1 MKHDLMLTLYHR
13 MLRIRTVEERIKQEY
28 SERNIR
34 MAVHLSIGQEAV
46 AVGVLSAA
54 RPSDGC
60 LSTHRCHAHYLG
72 KGGDLQR
79 MVDELYSLDTGCAH
93 GYGGSMHLFDKQ
105 VNLWGSGAIVGGS
118 VPMAVGMG
126 LALKQTGTDNVCVSF
141 AGDGGVDEG
150 VFFESLNLAAL
161 LNVPVLFV
169 VENNGY
175 STITPQA
182 LRQAA
187 VDTCAKAHSFGVDS
201 VAVDGNDVVQVHQTS
216 SRLIELMRDDRRP
229 RLIEM
234 KTFRLCAH
242 VGPGSDFG
250 GGRRP
255 EEELEQWTPRDPLR
269 VIAAQIELNLPVHSA
284 LLREI
289 QDRVTAEV
297 EAVFESAKQRFEE
310 VNGREKL
317 AAPRPPDPNRV

>member
-1 MKHDLMLTLYHR
+1 MERDLMLTLYHR
-13 MLRIRTVEERIKQEY
+13 MLRIRTVEERVKQEY
-28 SERNIR
+28 STRNIR

-46 AVGVLSAA
+46 AIGVLSAT
-54 RPSDGC
+54 RFSDGC

-79 MVDELYSLDTGCAH
+79 MADELYSLDTGCSH
-93 GYGGSMHLFDKQ
+93 GYGGSMHLFDKEAG
-105 VNLWGSGAIVGGS
+105 LWGSGAIVGGS
-118 VPMAVGMG
+118 VPMAVGMA
-126 LALKQTGTDNVCVSF
+126 LALKQAGTDNVCVSF
-141 AGDGGVDEG
+141 TGDGGVDEG
-150 VFFESLNLAAL
+150 AFFESLNLAAL

-187 VDTCAKAHSFGVDS
+187 VDVCSKARSFGVDS
-201 VAVDGNDVVQVHQTS
+201 VAVDGNDVLQVYQTS
-216 SRLIELMRDDRRP
+216 LHLIEQMRADRRP

-250 GGRRP
+250 DGRRP
-255 EEELEQWTPRDPLR
+255 EEELAQWTPRDPLR
-269 VIAAQIELNLPVHSA
+269 VIVDRIERDIPASSNL
-284 LLREI
+284 LLEI
-289 QDRVTAEV
+289 HDQVTAEIG
-297 EAVFESAKQRFEE
+297 AAFESAKERFDE
-310 VNGREKL
+310 VNAREKL

>member
-1 MKHDLMLTLYHR
+1 MDHDLMLTLYHR
-13 MLRIRTVEERIKQEY
+13 MLRIRTVEEHIKNEY
-28 SERNIR
+28 PARNIR

-46 AVGVLSAA
+46 AVGVLSAG
-54 RPSDGC
+54 RSSDGC

-72 KGGDLQR
+72 KGGNLQR
-79 MVDELYSLDTGCAH
+79 MIDELYSLDTGCAH
-93 GYGGSMHLFDKQ
+93 GYGGSMHLFDKE

-126 LALKQTGTDNVCVSF
+126 LALKQAGTDNICVSF

-150 VFFESLNLAAL
+150 AFFESLNLAAL

-187 VDTCAKAHSFGVDS
+187 VDVCAKARSFGIDS
-201 VAVDGNDVVQVHQTS
+201 LAVDGNDIVEVYETCH
-216 SRLIELMRDDRRP
+216 RLIEQMRNDQQP
-229 RLIEM
+229 RLVEAR
-234 KTFRLCAH
+234 TYRLCAH
-242 VGPGSDFG
+242 VGPGTDFG
-250 GGRRP
+250 SGRRP
-255 EEELEQWTPRDPLR
+255 EEERASWMLRDPLR
-269 VIAAQIELNLPVHSA
+269 LFEARIERDVPIGSVR
-284 LLREI
+284 LREI
-289 QDRVTAEV
+289 QEQVVEEV
-297 EAVFESAKQRFEE
+297 GAAFESAKKRFDE
-310 VNGREKL
+310 VNAREKL

>member
-1 MKHDLMLTLYHR
+1 MERDLLLTLYHR

-28 SERNIR
+28 SSRNIR

-54 RPSDGC
+54 HSSDGC

-105 VNLWGSGAIVGGS
+105 VNMWGSGAIVGGS

-126 LALKQTGTDNVCVSF
+126 LALKQAGTDNICVSF
-141 AGDGGVDEG
+141 SGDGGVDEG
-150 VFFESLNLAAL
+150 AFFESLNLAAL

-182 LRQAA
+182 VRQAA
-187 VDTCAKAHSFGVDS
+187 VDVCAKARSFGVDS
-201 VAVDGNDVVQVHQTS
+201 LVVDGNDVVQAYQTS
-216 SRLIELMRDDRRP
+216 HHLIEQMRGDRRP

-250 GGRRP
+250 DGRRP
-255 EEELEQWTPRDPLR
+255 EEELAQWMPHDPLR
-269 VIAAQIELNLPVHSA
+269 VIAAQIEENLPASGA

-289 QDRVTAEV
+289 QDQVTAEV
-297 EAVFESAKQRFEE
+297 KAVFESAKQRFEE
-310 VNGREKL
+310 ANAREQL